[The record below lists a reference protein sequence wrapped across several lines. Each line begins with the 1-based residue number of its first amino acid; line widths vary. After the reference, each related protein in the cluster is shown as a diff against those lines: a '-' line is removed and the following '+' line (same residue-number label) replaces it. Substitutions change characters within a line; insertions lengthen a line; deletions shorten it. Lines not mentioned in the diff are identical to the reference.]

1 MFSHKESD
9 LFFFGLLWLRC
20 FPVGEPNESDKGN
33 SCSVCAVTSSLSTLA
48 LVVICSL
55 LYLCRERLLTSAVHL
70 FDCQREVG
78 LGNVSADNSSRLS
91 SDDVLD
97 GEEFWRDGNCR
108 SLAELR
114 TTSDDIRVK
123 CSDGEATSS
132 GTQESYPDP
141 LPHTCTYNLT
151 SSL

>member
-1 MFSHKESD
+1 MF
-9 LFFFGLLWLRC
+9 FCLLWPHC
-20 FPVGEPNESDKGN
+20 FPVGGANESDRGN
-33 SCSVCAVTSSLSTLA
+33 SCSVCAVTGSLSTLA
-48 LVVICSL
+48 LIVICSL

-70 FDCQREVG
+70 FDCQRG
-78 LGNVSADNSSRLS
+78 ADLGNVSADNSSRLS

-97 GEEFWRDGNCR
+97 GEEFLSDGNCR
-108 SLAELR
+108 SLAKLR

>member
-1 MFSHKESD
+1 M
-9 LFFFGLLWLRC
+9 FFGLLWLRC

-33 SCSVCAVTSSLSTLA
+33 SCSVCAVTGSLSMLA
-48 LVVICSL
+48 FIVICSL
-55 LYLCRERLLTSAVHL
+55 LYLCQERLLTSAVYYL
-70 FDCQREVG
+70 FDRQRGVD

-97 GEEFWRDGNCR
+97 GEEFWSDGNSR

-123 CSDGEATSS
+123 CNDGEATSS